1 MPTTPKVLIA
11 YTSLTGNTEEA
22 AFLLKK
28 ELEKIGAQVDIDEL
42 EMLSPR
48 KYLDQDIC
56 IVATYSY
63 DSGGEV
69 LPDEAQGFFQELG
82 GLDLTEKVFGV
93 IGSGQD
99 FYEWYC
105 GAVDRF
111 EEQFEKAGARKGA
124 MSMKFEW
131 DISTPEDQ
139 TKLLAFATDLIE
151 AYQEKV

>member
-1 MPTTPKVLIA
+1 MHTTPKVLIA

-28 ELEKIGAQVDIDEL
+28 DLEEMGAQVDIDEL
-42 EMLSPR
+42 EMISA
-48 KYLDQDIC
+48 KTYLNQDIC

-69 LPDEAQGFFQELG
+69 LPDEAQDFFQELG
-82 GLDLTEKVFGV
+82 RLNLAEKVYGV

-111 EEQFEKAGARKGA
+111 EEQFEKTGARKGA
-124 MSMKFEW
+124 TSMKFEW
-131 DISTPEDQ
+131 DISTPDDQ
-139 TKLLAFATDLIE
+139 TNLLTFATDLIK
-151 AYQEKV
+151 AHHKKA